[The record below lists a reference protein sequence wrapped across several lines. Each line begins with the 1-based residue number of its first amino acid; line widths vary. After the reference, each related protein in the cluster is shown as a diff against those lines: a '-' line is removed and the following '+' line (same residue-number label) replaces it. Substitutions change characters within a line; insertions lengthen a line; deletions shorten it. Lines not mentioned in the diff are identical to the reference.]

1 MIPIKSSQL
10 IHSGGKVTP
19 NFSQPDQKRDPEIV
33 DPELS
38 SGPGS
43 G

>member
-1 MIPIKSSQL
+1 MLNPERCHAEFISASHKIKDL
-10 IHSGGKVTP
+10 
-19 NFSQPDQKRDPEIV
+19 RDPEIV
-33 DPELS
+33 DPEID